1 MSHVSCYIAT
11 FFSKLFPQM
20 LLHSRVTYF
29 IFTAQHNLTGTGLES
44 GIQMLPSLKSPECFV
59 KYSESWLWTI
69 ACRTLSQ
76 AGLTNRVQPYFQLL
90 YFYLLVFS
98 VVCWDYLCLYQAI
111 RIQVKYLVR
120 ANSFNCLTF
129 FSGNFTRQC
138 ISICGSHLSSC
149 ETNLSLLSHKS
160 QLSHSPLTYLQPVFN
175 VSLASYILCSSS

>member
-120 ANSFNCLTF
+120 ANCFNCLTF
-129 FSGNFTRQC
+129 FSWKLHKTMYQYLWFSFVILWDQPFSAFTQK
-138 ISICGSHLSSC
+138 SAFSF
-149 ETNLSLLSHKS
+149 TPNLS
-160 QLSHSPLTYLQPVFN
+160 TTCF
-175 VSLASYILCSSS
+175 

>member
-120 ANSFNCLTF
+120 ANCFNCLTF
-129 FSGNFTRQC
+129 F
-138 ISICGSHLSSC
+138 L
-149 ETNLSLLSHKS
+149 ETS
-160 QLSHSPLTYLQPVFN
+160 QDN
-175 VSLASYILCSSS
+175 VSVSVVLICHLVRPTFLCFHTKVSFLIHP